1 MIRNIMIR
9 KIRKYCSQVAVMLLS
24 CTSVTLAYAQ
34 PYPSKPLHLIV
45 PYAAGGGADI
55 VARTLAQKLSESM
68 GQQVVVD
75 NRAGAA
81 GNIGAALG
89 AKAAP
94 DGYTLLLIT
103 NTHATN
109 ASLYTKVGYDLA
121 KDFAPITLMSE
132 TPLILAV
139 HPSLP
144 ARSVKELV
152 AVAKSRPGQLH
163 YSTGGNGSSAHTAA
177 QLFVSMAGIDLVHVP
192 YKGNVEQT
200 TALMSGYVQLTFST
214 MSGLLPQVKA
224 GRLRALAM
232 TAAKRAPAAPDIPT
246 IAESGY
252 PGYEVINWTGVV
264 VPTGTSKDIIA
275 KLHTEFLKALG
286 APDVKN
292 RYAGQGVEPVSSTP
306 EEFAAFIRAELV
318 RWGRVTKQSGARL
331 D

>member
-9 KIRKYCSQVAVMLLS
+9 NIRKYCSQVAVMLLS

-109 ASLYTKVGYDLA
+109 ASLYTKVGYELA

>member
-1 MIRNIMIR
+1 
-9 KIRKYCSQVAVMLLS
+9 MLLS

>member
-24 CTSVTLAYAQ
+24 GTSVTLAYAQ

>member
-1 MIRNIMIR
+1 
-9 KIRKYCSQVAVMLLS
+9 MLLS
-24 CTSVTLAYAQ
+24 GTSVTLAYAQ

>member
-232 TAAKRAPAAPDIPT
+232 TAVKRAPAAPDIPT

>member
-9 KIRKYCSQVAVMLLS
+9 KIGKYCSQVAVMLLS
-24 CTSVTLAYAQ
+24 GTSVTLAYAQ